1 MKNAKKKAARQRRI
15 FLSVLVFAVI
25 FKVILF
31 RGSSAFGN
39 ESADTELY
47 SVLPGDTLWS
57 IAHEYKPANLTM
69 DEYLYKLR
77 KANSLSTSE
86 IYAGDLII
94 IPE

>member
-25 FKVILF
+25 FTVILF
-31 RGSSAFGN
+31 HGSSAFGN

-77 KANSLSTSE
+77 KVNSLSTSE